1 MLGERLKLA
10 RKRAGLSLRAL
21 SERLEGKVSAQALSK
36 YEREDMFPSSRVL
49 LDLAKVLEMPL
60 DYFMS
65 PAQARLDGVEFRK
78 RSSTSAKDRARV
90 EAEVLQQVERYL
102 QIESI
107 LDLDSLEWH
116 NPFSEAGYRIE
127 TLEQAEEAAD
137 GLRGRWDLGTDPIP
151 NLTQLLEDHGIKV
164 LILQLPEGVDGLTC
178 FVQRPDSD
186 PVPVIVVNET
196 KNLERRRLTLAHELG
211 HRILDIDSPVD
222 IEKASTRFAGAF
234 LVNGD
239 HLEEEVGHRR
249 RAIGYREIIQLKRF
263 YKVSASAMLIRLR
276 DRGIISEGSVS
287 YAFRTYARSWR
298 RNEPEPLEQE
308 PDEHGRYERAR
319 RFERLCYRALAEEL
333 ISLSKASE
341 LLQRPTH
348 EIEVGIKGPPAA

>member
-21 SERLEGKVSAQALSK
+21 SERLEGQVSAQALSK

-65 PAQARLDGVEFRK
+65 QAQAHLEGVEFRK

-102 QIESI
+102 QVETI
-107 LDLDSLEWH
+107 LELDSLEWH
-116 NPFSEAGYRIE
+116 NPFGNAGYRIE
-127 TLEQAEEAAD
+127 SLEEAEEVAD
-137 GLRGRWDLGTDPIP
+137 ALRGRWDLGADPIP
-151 NLTQLLEDHGIKV
+151 NLTQLLEDNGIKV
-164 LILQLPEGVDGLTC
+164 LILPLPDGVDGLTC
-178 FVQRPDSD
+178 FVQRPESD
-186 PVPVIVVNET
+186 PVPVIVVNAI

-211 HRILDIDSPVD
+211 HRILAADSSVD
-222 IEKASTRFAGAF
+222 IEKTSTRFAGAF

-239 HLEEEVGHRR
+239 HLEDEVGHRR
-249 RAIGYREIIQLKRF
+249 RAIGYREIIQLKRL

-276 DRGIISEGSVS
+276 DRGIINEGSVS
-287 YAFRTYARSWR
+287 YAFRTFARRWR
-298 RNEPEPLEQE
+298 WEEPEPLEEAGEQ
-308 PDEHGRYERAR
+308 GRFERAR

-333 ISLSKASE
+333 ISLSKAAE
-341 LLQRPTH
+341 LLQVPTH
-348 EIEVGIKGPPAA
+348 EIEAGVTGPAAA